1 MTTNE
6 KQRLKAS
13 GFARGNG
20 RVLCAINILR
30 IKYNKLAGV
39 KNVLKGE
46 GVAED
51 EFLDAVNFLAEEGYI
66 HLRRISTREKADLA
80 DCDYTALEAKLT
92 GKGIRLRA
100 GDIKDD
106 MVEMA
111 SNDKSALRAGN
122 FVQSNGR
129 VLCTLNIL
137 AHKFRGLDGVQSL
150 LADDGIAGD
159 EFLDC
164 VNFLAEE
171 GYIHLRH
178 TATREDAD
186 LADCDYTVLEAKL
199 SAKGIRLLMGSIT
212 DGLIEA

>member
-6 KQRLKAS
+6 KRLLKVS
-13 GFARGNG
+13 GFARSNG

-66 HLRRISTREKADLA
+66 HLRRTSTGEEADLA

-100 GDIKDD
+100 GDVKDD
-106 MVEMA
+106 MV
-111 SNDKSALRAGN
+111 SGLRKLP
-122 FVQSNGR
+122 GR
-129 VLCTLNIL
+129 GGLHPSP
-137 AHKFRGLDGVQSL
+137 AHRHQGGCGSGGLLLHGVGSK
-150 LADDGIAGD
+150 
-159 EFLDC
+159 
-164 VNFLAEE
+164 AE
-171 GYIHLRH
+171 R
-178 TATREDAD
+178 
-186 LADCDYTVLEAKL
+186 
-199 SAKGIRLLMGSIT
+199 
-212 DGLIEA
+212 

>member
-1 MTTNE
+1 MTINE
-6 KQRLKAS
+6 KQRLTAN
-13 GFARGNG
+13 GFARSNG
-20 RVLCAINILR
+20 RVLCVINILR

-46 GVAED
+46 GVTED

-66 HLRRISTREKADLA
+66 RLRRTSTREEADLA

-106 MVEMA
+106 MVEVA
-111 SNDKSALRAGN
+111 SSDKSALRAGN
-122 FVQSNGR
+122 FIQGNAR
-129 VLCTLNIL
+129 VLCTLNVL

-150 LADDGIAGD
+150 LEDDGITRD

-164 VNFLAEE
+164 VNFLTEE
-171 GYIHLRH
+171 GYIHLRR

-186 LADCDYTVLEAKL
+186 LADCCYTELEVKL
-199 SAKGIRLLMGSIT
+199 NAKGIRLLMGGIA
-212 DGLIEA
+212 DGLIEV